1 MAQVT
6 IENLTKKFKNVTAV
20 RDLSIDIKDQEFFV
34 LLGPTGAGKTT
45 TLRCIAGL
53 EKANGGTIKIAGQNV
68 DDWGPAERDVA
79 IVFQYYSLYPHYTV
93 KQNLEFPLKSK
104 IRKITT
110 QEREQ
115 RVAKVAKTLQIDHLM
130 DRKTDKLSGGE
141 MQRVAIGRAIVREP
155 RIFLMDEPL
164 SNLDAKLRETL
175 RSELKGLQMNLGA
188 TFLYVTHDQVEAM
201 TMGERIGILNKGR
214 LIQVGTPYEI
224 YNNPLNTYVAEFVGS
239 PAMNLFDGVIQENRV
254 VIIKENFEFAL
265 DQNNL
270 NRLNGFTGEM
280 KIGIRSEDVD
290 LAVDDGFE
298 GRIYAVEDMGMG
310 KIVTVRINDHRL
322 RATVDAK
329 YNFEIDANVNF
340 QMNQAKLHF
349 FDKNTGAS
357 LTAN

>member
-6 IENLTKKFKNVTAV
+6 LENLTKKFKNVTAV
-20 RDLSIDIKDQEFFV
+20 RDLCIDIQDQEFFV

-53 EKANGGTIKIAGQNV
+53 EKPNTGTVKIAGQNV
-68 DDWGPAERDVA
+68 NDWGPAERDVA

-93 KQNLEFPLKSK
+93 RQNLEFPLKSK
-104 IRKITT
+104 IRNNSPEEIK
-110 QEREQ
+110 Q
-115 RVAKVAKTLQIDHLM
+115 RVAKVSQTLQIDHLM

-201 TMGERIGILNKGR
+201 TMGERIGILNNGR

-224 YNNPLNTYVAEFVGS
+224 YNNPVNTYVAEFVGS
-239 PAMNLFDGVIQENRV
+239 PAINLFEGIIQENRV
-254 VIIKENFEFAL
+254 LVIKNDLEFAL
-265 DQNNL
+265 DQRNL
-270 NRLNGFTGEM
+270 KRLNGFAGNV
-280 KIGIRSEDVD
+280 KIGIRSEDLD
-290 LAVDDGFE
+290 LAVDKGFA
-298 GRIYAVEDMGMG
+298 GRIYAVEDLGMG
-310 KIVTVRINDHRL
+310 KIVTLKINDHLL

-329 YNFEIDANVNF
+329 YNFEIDANVRF

-349 FDKNTGAS
+349 FDKNTGTNLA
-357 LTAN
+357 AN

>member
-6 IENLTKKFKNVTAV
+6 LENLTKKFKNVTAV
-20 RDLSIDIKDQEFFV
+20 RDLSIDIQNQEFFV

-53 EKANGGTIKIAGQNV
+53 EKPNTGTIKIAGQNV
-68 DDWGPAERDVA
+68 NDWGPAERDVA

-93 KQNLEFPLKSK
+93 RQNLEFPLKSK
-104 IRKITT
+104 IRNNSPEDIK
-110 QEREQ
+110 Q
-115 RVAKVAKTLQIDHLM
+115 RVANVSQTLQIDHLM

-224 YNNPLNTYVAEFVGS
+224 YNNPVNTYVAEFVGS
-239 PAMNLFDGVIQENRV
+239 PAINLFEGVITENRV
-254 VIIKENFEFAL
+254 VVIKNDLEFAL
-265 DQNNL
+265 DQSNL
-270 NRLNGFTGEM
+270 NRLNGYAGNV
-280 KIGIRSEDVD
+280 KIGIRSEDLE
-290 LAVDDGFE
+290 LAVDKGFE
-298 GRIYAVEDMGMG
+298 GQIYAVEDMGMG
-310 KIVTVRINDHRL
+310 KIVTIKINDHLL

-329 YNFEIDANVNF
+329 YNFEIDANVRF

-349 FDKNTGAS
+349 FDKNTGTN
-357 LTAN
+357 LTAK